1 MTAAPEKALL
11 TRRLKGENTS
21 LSPSRKL
28 YLIYPKGTSRVGGN
42 LIALLQAYTGGIVNW
57 EVISGITGVTGK
69 WWVAAPRNGMT
80 DGKRGD
86 HRTRSRTVGNS
97 RASPRESSLL
107 GLHSG
112 PYEVVTA
119 KNWWG

>member
-28 YLIYPKGTSRVGGN
+28 YLIYPKGNSRVGGN
-42 LIALLQAYTGGIVNW
+42 LIALLQAYTRGIVNW
-57 EVISGITGVTGK
+57 LVISGITGAIAK
-69 WWVAAPRNGMT
+69 WWVAVPRNGT
-80 DGKRGD
+80 TEGNRGAQ
-86 HRTRSRTVGNS
+86 RTRSKTVGNS

-119 KNWWG
+119 KN